1 MSSTHHTTPG
11 GAPSWLSDNNGT
23 ARASEHPPAT
33 GEQAPGPDDPSGG
46 KDEPRATDA
55 PKAADP
61 ATAAP
66 AAPAAPAGASTPGR
80 PVASAEPVL
89 GRPTGHTGTAPA
101 TRPDP
106 TAGRA
111 ALGRPGTPTR
121 PSTPTQPS
129 APAQPGTPGRP
140 GTPPAA
146 SRPSESSAPSGAHRP
161 AAPAKDRGRA
171 GADTGP
177 ASEAAP
183 AAETRPEQARTPWDE
198 GDSVLTNLVRVR
210 SSPPKEGWR
219 AIVYRATRGRWNLG
233 LSEPEARLREQLQK
247 IRTPLPGPHSVV
259 VGSIKGGIGKTTVS
273 SLLGLALA
281 EHRGDRVIAVD
292 ANPDA
297 GTLGDRLVGE
307 EPASKT
313 TVRDLLDNIGHVRS
327 STQLAGYTH
336 LAGRLQVL
344 TSEQEPELSEM
355 FSAGDYESVLRL
367 LARFFEAIITDS
379 GTGVVHSAMQGSL
392 AHADSL
398 VIVGAPTQDGA
409 SRASR
414 TLQWLATHGYRELA
428 EDAVVVLSCDRHSPY
443 VDESVVR
450 DHFRA
455 RCRAVIELPADQHL
469 STGGLIDL
477 EALHPVTR
485 DAALQLAAT
494 VAEGFHTS
502 RARGLSSHG
511 FRSEA
516 LR

>member
-1 MSSTHHTTPG
+1 ME
-11 GAPSWLSDNNGT
+11 D
-23 ARASEHPPAT
+23 RE
-33 GEQAPGPDDPSGG
+33 
-46 KDEPRATDA
+46 
-55 PKAADP
+55 
-61 ATAAP
+61 
-66 AAPAAPAGASTPGR
+66 
-80 PVASAEPVL
+80 
-89 GRPTGHTGTAPA
+89 
-101 TRPDP
+101 
-106 TAGRA
+106 
-111 ALGRPGTPTR
+111 RPGATVPV
-121 PSTPTQPS
+121 P
-129 APAQPGTPGRP
+129 
-140 GTPPAA
+140 
-146 SRPSESSAPSGAHRP
+146 
-161 AAPAKDRGRA
+161 
-171 GADTGP
+171 
-177 ASEAAP
+177 EAAP
-183 AAETRPEQARTPWDE
+183 EQSRTPWDE

-233 LSEPEARLREQLQK
+233 LSESEARLREQLQK

-355 FSAGDYESVLRL
+355 FSANDYESVLRL

-477 EALHPVTR
+477 DALHPTTR
-485 DAALQLAAT
+485 DATLQLAAT

-516 LR
+516 LQ